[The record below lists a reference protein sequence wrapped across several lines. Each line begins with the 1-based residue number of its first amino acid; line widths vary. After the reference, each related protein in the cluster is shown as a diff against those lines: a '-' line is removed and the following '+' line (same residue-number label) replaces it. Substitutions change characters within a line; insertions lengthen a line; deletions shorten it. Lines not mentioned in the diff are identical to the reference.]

1 MLTIVTVILPV
12 FLLILIGYGMRR
24 LQFPGE
30 GFWSPAER
38 LVYWAMFPAL
48 IVTTLASADFTQL
61 KAWPIVLVTDV
72 AILVVSA
79 ISFLVKRW
87 YRIDNRAFTSVFQ
100 GATRMNTYIG
110 FSIAFGVFGKEGL
123 AAAAIAVTA
132 IVPLVNIL
140 GVLVLT
146 KYGDTRAA
154 KRRSVGGEVVRNPL
168 IIACVIGGALN
179 LTGTGSPPFVGPL
192 LEILARAALPLGLLA
207 VGAALSLEALRNAGK
222 VAATTSILKLLV
234 SPGTGLLLIWG
245 LGLEGVEAFVAV
257 LFAGLPTAT
266 SAYILA
272 RQLGG
277 DAPLMANLVT
287 TQTLLAILTLP
298 LVLALV

>member
-38 LVYWAMFPAL
+38 LVYWVMFPAL

-61 KAWPIVLVTDV
+61 KVWPIVIVTDV

-87 YRIDNRAFTSVFQ
+87 YRIDNPAFTSIFQ

-110 FSIAFGVFGKEGL
+110 FSIAFGVYGNEGL
-123 AAAAIAVTA
+123 AAAAIAVAA

-222 VAATTSILKLLV
+222 VAATTSTLKLLV
-234 SPGTGLLLIWG
+234 LPGTALLLVWG